1 MATLNLQPGKDWKKK
16 IIQLYETSLVR
27 HGIMVVGAAG
37 SGKSTIFKVLLN
49 CLSGIEGNP
58 KYELKGINPKAVTNA

>member
-1 MATLNLQPGKDWKKK
+1 MTELNIFPGKDWKKK

-37 SGKSTIFKVLLN
+37 CGKSTVFKVLLN
-49 CLSGIEGNP
+49 CLSNIEGYPKHTLLNLNP
-58 KYELKGINPKAVTNA
+58 KSVTNA